1 MEKIILILKGFFMG
15 AADVVPGVSGGT
27 MAFIL
32 GIYEQLLAA
41 IKSFD
46 HIWLK
51 QVLKLDV
58 KTAISRPHFG
68 FLIPLFFGIVSAFLF
83 FTKVIPLPIL
93 LHSHPELIYGLFFG
107 LIIGSI
113 IVLLKNSQFI
123 DLKALFFLGVGIALG
138 GLIVNL
144 VPTNTPD
151 SLWFIFVSG
160 MLAICAMLLPGIS
173 GSFILLILHKY
184 ETLLNAISQFNLP
197 IIITFSMGA
206 LTSLVLFSRFFSWLL
221 KNYHRATLFTIIGM
235 LIGSLWV
242 IWPFQNRVYELVHG
256 KERLINSTPYIP
268 EIFNE
273 HIMYVILMALLGL
286 SLVSFIHKLSDY
298 AQRNKP

>member
-1 MEKIILILKGFFMG
+1 MIEKIILILKGFCMG

-32 GIYEQLLAA
+32 GIYERLLSA

-46 HIWLK
+46 HLWLK
-51 QVLKLDV
+51 HVFKFEIKL
-58 KTAISRPHFG
+58 ALSRPHFG
-68 FLIPLFFGIVSAFLF
+68 FLIPLFIGIASAFLF

-93 LHSHPELIYGLFFG
+93 LRTQPELIYGLFFG
-107 LIIGSI
+107 LIVGSI
-113 IVLLKNSQFI
+113 MILIKNTQIF
-123 DLKALFFLGVGIALG
+123 DFKTLFFIGLGVALG

-151 SLWFIFVSG
+151 SLWFIFISG

-184 ETLLNAISQFNLP
+184 ETILNAISQFNLA
-197 IIITFSMGA
+197 IIVTFSMGA

-221 KNYHRATLFTIIGM
+221 KNYHHTTLSTIIGM

-242 IWPFQNRVYELVHG
+242 IWPFQNRLYEIVHS
-256 KERLINSTPYIP
+256 KEKLIHSTPYMP

-273 HIMYVILMALLGL
+273 HIMHVILMALLGL
-286 SLVSFIHKLSDY
+286 SIVLLLHKLSDY
-298 AQRNKP
+298 VHKY